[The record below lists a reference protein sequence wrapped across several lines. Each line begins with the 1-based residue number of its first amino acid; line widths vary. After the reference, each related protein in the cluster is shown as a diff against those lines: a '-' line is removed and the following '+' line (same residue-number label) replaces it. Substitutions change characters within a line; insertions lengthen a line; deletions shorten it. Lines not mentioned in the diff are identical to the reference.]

1 LAFLGRVLK
10 AEGQSADALASAREA
25 VQSAREMGASFNGP
39 RILGCLMRVTDDRA
53 EQDSAMAE
61 AERIIA
67 AGCVGNNQPHFY
79 RDAIEVSLQR
89 EDWTEVER
97 YAQAFANFVAP
108 EPLPWSNFFI
118 ARGRTLAAVA
128 RGRRDQ
134 TTIDELRRLRD
145 EAERAGLK
153 DALPA
158 LEEALASP

>member
-1 LAFLGRVLK
+1 
-10 AEGQSADALASAREA
+10 
-25 VQSAREMGASFNGP
+25 
-39 RILGCLMRVTDDRA
+39 
-53 EQDSAMAE
+53 MAE

-97 YAQAFANFVAP
+97 YAQAFADFAAP
-108 EPLPWSNFFI
+108 EPLPWSDFFI

-128 RGRRDQ
+128 RSRRDA

-145 EAERAGLK
+145 EAERVGLK